1 MKIFASLLIILLTAT
16 SGYGTE
22 YFVSKTGN
30 DSNPGTEAQ
39 PWKTIKKAAD
49 TMTAGDSVLIKA
61 GTYNER
67 VQPRNS
73 GSAGEYITY
82 TSYPNDTVVIDGS
95 GIDLPDD
102 WGGLVDIT
110 EKNYIKV
117 SGLQIKNAG
126 PHINNQGILV
136 DKCSYIVIE
145 NNYTY
150 NTTSSGIGV
159 WVSSHV
165 TIDGNEVQKACDG
178 GIQECIT
185 VAITGNFE
193 IKNNQVHHCF
203 PGPLGGGEGIVAKDG
218 SYNGKVYN
226 NHVHDMERLGIYVDA
241 WDKHTYNIE
250 VYNNIVHDINNH
262 DCYTLAS
269 ERGGLLENI
278 TLYNNIGYNAGENG
292 ITVSF
297 NGDVAVQPIKDITII
312 NNTLY
317 KNGSPNWGGGIVV
330 GNADIQNV
338 VIRNNIVSQN
348 IYYQIDVEPFVP
360 IQQLTVDHNLI
371 HGFRDYA
378 DEIKGSDAVE
388 GDPLFVD
395 ASNANFHIK
404 SNSPAIDAGSSADA
418 PATDFDGNLR
428 PQGAGYDIGAYE
440 YDSSAGSQPEIALS
454 REQIDVTAIEG
465 TTTPKTE
472 SFSISNS
479 GSGTLDWTVTVNVTG
494 NVDWLSVNPSYGT
507 DSGTVTVTID
517 PSGLSVGSYTGTVT
531 VSSTNAT
538 NSPQTVTVNLTIRYG
553 QDLEEPFG
561 SFDTPVHGST
571 VRSSIP
577 ITGWALDDVAVESL
591 KVYRGPVSGEGGDW
605 VYIGDG
611 VFVEGARPD
620 VENAFPG
627 YPNNSRAGWGYMLLT
642 NFLPNGGNGTF
653 TLYAVVTDS
662 VGNEVTL
669 GAKTIICDNA
679 NAVKPFGA
687 IDTPGQGGTASG
699 SSYINWGWVLTPQP
713 NRIPFDGSTIDVYV
727 DGVKL
732 GHPNYNIYRK
742 DIATLFPGYVNSNG
756 AVGYFYLDT
765 TAYEN
770 GVHTIQWTAA
780 DDDGN
785 TDGIGSRYFTIQNTG
800 GSASSRSLENKS
812 GSWIPAGSSFEK
824 WVYFKKGYNENV
836 GPQKVYPDKNG
847 IINVEIRELEQVE
860 VHFFQSTLNISPL
873 PIGSTLDTQRGIF
886 YWGPGPGFLGEYKLL
901 FISRDKKGG
910 FTRKNITVEIM
921 PRFPKKD

>member
-1 MKIFASLLIILLTAT
+1 MKIFASLLIILLTVT
-16 SGYGTE
+16 SGYAAE
-22 YFVSKTGN
+22 YYVSKTGN

-39 PWKTIKKAAD
+39 PWKTIQKAAN
-49 TMTAGDSVLIKA
+49 TLVAGDSVFIKA
-61 GTYNER
+61 GTYHER
-67 VQPRNS
+67 VRPQNS
-73 GSAGEYITY
+73 GTAGKYITY

-102 WGGLVDIT
+102 WGGLLDIT
-110 EKNYIKV
+110 EKSYIKV

-136 DKCSYIVIE
+136 DKSSYIIIK

-150 NTTSSGIGV
+150 HTASSGIGV
-159 WVSSHV
+159 WVSSHII
-165 TIDGNEVQKACDG
+165 IDGNEVERACDG

-193 IKNNQVHHCF
+193 IKNNHVHHCS
-203 PGPLGGGEGIVAKDG
+203 PGPLGGGEGIDAKDG
-218 SYNGKVYN
+218 SHDGKVYH

-250 VYNNIVHDINNH
+250 IYNNIVHDINNH

-297 NGDVAVQPIKDITII
+297 NGDVAVQPIKNITII

-330 GNADIQNV
+330 GNAYVQNI

-348 IYYQIDVEPFVP
+348 IYYQVEVEPFVP
-360 IQQLTVDHNLI
+360 KQQLTVDHNLI

-388 GDPLFVD
+388 GNPLFED
-395 ASNANFHIK
+395 AANGDFHIK
-404 SNSPAIDAGSSADA
+404 SNSPAIDAASSAGA
-418 PATDFDGNLR
+418 PARDFDGNSR
-428 PQGAGYDIGAYE
+428 PQGAGYDIGAFE
-440 YDSSAGSQPEIALS
+440 YGSSTGNRPVIALS
-454 REQIDVTAIEG
+454 RKQIDVTAVEG
-465 TTTPKTE
+465 STTSKTE
-472 SFSISNS
+472 YFSIGNS
-479 GSGTLDWTVTVNVTG
+479 GSGTLDWTVAVNGT
-494 NVDWLSVNPSYGT
+494 NNADWLSVNPSSGT
-507 DSGTVTVTID
+507 GPGTVTVTID
-517 PSGLSVGSYTGTVT
+517 PSGLSAGSYTGTVT
-531 VSSTNAT
+531 VSSTNAI

-553 QDLEEPFG
+553 QDLAEPFG
-561 SFDTPVHGST
+561 SFDTPVNGAA
-571 VRSSIP
+571 VCSSIP
-577 ITGWALDDVAVESL
+577 VTGWALDDVLVESV
-591 KVYRGPVSGEGGDW
+591 KIYRDPVPGEGGDW

-627 YPNNSRAGWGYMLLT
+627 YPDNSRAGWGYMLLT

-653 TLYAVVTDS
+653 TLYAVVTDG

-687 IDTPGQGGTASG
+687 IDTPAQGGTASG
-699 SSYINWGWVLTPQP
+699 SNFINWGWVLTPQP
-713 NRIPFDGSTIDVYV
+713 NNIPIDGSTISVWV
-727 DGVKL
+727 DGVNL
-732 GHPNYNIYRK
+732 GHPVYNIYRK
-742 DIATLFPGYVNSNG
+742 DIAALFPGYANSNG

-770 GVHTIQWTAA
+770 GVHTIQWTVTDSA
-780 DDDGN
+780 GN

-800 GSASSRSLENKS
+800 T
-812 GSWIPAGSSFEK
+812 GSSVMSRGQGGLPPCFQAGGQALLVHGPLPLIPVDPSLSEPI
-824 WVYFKKGYNENV
+824 YLEKGY
-836 GPQKVYPDKNG
+836 K
-847 IINVEIRELEQVE
+847 
-860 VHFFQSTLNISPL
+860 
-873 PIGSTLDTQRGIF
+873 
-886 YWGPGPGFLGEYKLL
+886 
-901 FISRDKKGG
+901 
-910 FTRKNITVEIM
+910 
-921 PRFPKKD
+921 